1 MQEGWQPFLDSMW
14 WLKKALL
21 IAVMLQSAHL
31 HVITFDEV
39 DYLFG
44 KEFCGLQ
51 YQDESQ
57 KRGEGLAEKPKDLTE
72 SRKVYFNFW
81 KTRGHSSSCDSEESP
96 EKIEE
101 ATLGER

>member
-1 MQEGWQPFLDSMW
+1 
-14 WLKKALL
+14 
-21 IAVMLQSAHL
+21 MLQSAHL

-57 KRGEGLAEKPKDLTE
+57 KRGEGLAEKQLWGKKNL
-72 SRKVYFNFW
+72 R
-81 KTRGHSSSCDSEESP
+81 
-96 EKIEE
+96 I
-101 ATLGER
+101 